1 VSKTWNVDIVECGHV
16 SKSKK
21 MKRKCQNVE
30 MSRPVKVFSDL
41 DGISPRHATMPWQ
54 PAGVCAVSALCLWG
68 KDCRWLQEFSL
79 SLCALSFSS
88 GNPGTPRPKFPDGS

>member
-1 VSKTWNVDIVECGHV
+1 M

-21 MKRKCQNVE
+21 MKRKCGNVE
-30 MSRPVKVFSDL
+30 MTRPVKVFSDL

-54 PAGVCAVSALCLWG
+54 PASARSLRCVSGKRLQMIAGVL
-68 KDCRWLQEFSL
+68 SL

-88 GNPGTPRPKFPDGS
+88 GNPGTPRPKFPDGWKNAALSVCLV